1 MNIELIESE
10 TIPVVCMTGEINPED
25 AEVLEK
31 MVDSVV
37 LKEEHKKII
46 FDLSETSFVA
56 SNIFGVL
63 LAVASQ
69 LSQQGGKVAI
79 VGTSE
84 RTREILKLLSME
96 QYFALFERRTDAVA
110 AMKE

>member
-1 MNIELIESE
+1 MNIQLVE
-10 TIPVVCMTGEINPED
+10 TENFPVVSMAGEINPED

-37 LKEEHKKII
+37 LRGGHIKII

-69 LSQQGGKVAI
+69 LSQKGGKVAI

-84 RTREILKLLSME
+84 RTREILHLLSME
-96 QYFALFERRTDAVA
+96 QYFVLFETRADALV
-110 AMKE
+110 AMK